1 MLDQAAAPAGLF
13 GRTRSALV
21 NAWRDLVGAA
31 RLKLAG
37 AWRPDLPDEDQ
48 KQLREQ
54 IEDCL
59 AARGGEV
66 SARARA
72 AELGA
77 AYLELNDTGR
87 GRFLGLLA
95 REYGL
100 DRKAIETKLAA
111 LNAAGDGAALAVA
124 ARELRQAL
132 QPPRIKFLR
141 QFSALGEGIKFLID
155 LRADVY
161 RLAKKDPALS
171 PLDGELRDLL
181 ASWFDIGLLEL
192 RRIAWD
198 SPAALL
204 EKLIAYEAVHEIRSW
219 ADLKN
224 RLDSDRRCYAFF
236 HPRMP
241 NEPLIFIEV
250 ALVQGMA
257 DNVQELLDE
266 RAPRQNPKAADTAI
280 FYSISNAQRG
290 LAGVSFG
297 GFLIKQV
304 VDDLAHE
311 FPNLKVFAT
320 LSPIPGFLSWLRA
333 EIEAGRPVL
342 EMPEANELAALHG
355 SNDGDKALLA
365 ILNEPGWPEDLA
377 KTAALKPILTRLC
390 ARYLLEERHGKT
402 ALDRVAH
409 FHLSNGARVERLN
422 WAADRSAKGL
432 AQSAGLM
439 VNYRYKL
446 DEIDANHE
454 AYTAEGASPPLRACA
469 DCSKI
474 FPERTRITYCFN
486 VSFVTS
492 AECCGV
498 PRERFLRP
506 GCESTG
512 ARRSRP

>member
-1 MLDQAAAPAGLF
+1 MSDQAAAPVGFL

-21 NAWRDLVGAA
+21 NAWRDLMGAA

-37 AWRPDLPDEDQ
+37 AWRPDLPDEDLEL
-48 KQLREQ
+48 LRAR

-59 AARGGEV
+59 SARGGEV

-77 AYLELNDTGR
+77 GYLELDDTGR
-87 GRFLGLLA
+87 ARFLGLLA
-95 REYGL
+95 RDYGL
-100 DRKAIETKLAA
+100 NRTAVEGKLAA
-111 LNAAGDGAALAVA
+111 LKGAANDAAFAAA
-124 ARELRQAL
+124 ARDLRQAL
-132 QPPRIKFLR
+132 QAPRIRFLR
-141 QFSALGEGIKFLID
+141 QFSTLGEGIKFLID

-161 RLAKKDPALS
+161 RLAKRDPVLS

-192 RRIAWD
+192 RRITWG

-250 ALVQGMA
+250 ALVNGMA
-257 DNVQELLDE
+257 GDVQELLDE
-266 RAPRQNPKAADTAI
+266 KAPRLDPRTADTAI

-297 GFLIKQV
+297 GFLIKEV

-311 FPNLKVFAT
+311 FLNLKVFAT
-320 LSPIPGFLSWLRA
+320 LSPIPGFMAWLLG
-333 EIEAGRPVL
+333 ELKAGRAVL
-342 EMPEANELAALHG
+342 TMPEANDLAARDG
-355 SNDGDKALLA
+355 SNDGDQALLA
-365 ILNEPGWPEDLA
+365 ILEGPDWVQDPVKAE
-377 KTAALKPILTRLC
+377 ALKPILMRLC
-390 ARYLLEERHGKT
+390 AHYLLEERRGT
-402 ALDRVAH
+402 QARDRVAH

-422 WAADRSAKGL
+422 WMADRSAKGL
-432 AQSAGLM
+432 SQSAGLM

-454 AYTAEGASPPLRACA
+454 AYTGEG
-469 DCSKI
+469 
-474 FPERTRITYCFN
+474 RIAAAPA
-486 VSFVTS
+486 VR
-492 AECCGV
+492 G
-498 PRERFLRP
+498 LL
-506 GCESTG
+506 
-512 ARRSRP
+512 